1 MNGDYQREQQQQQQ
15 RLKKPGFW
23 AQLDA
28 ASAAASAAATTRTTR
43 SKHRDDDEKANLLKT
58 TMKTTTTEREEEEE
72 EIKEDARGNFENGVN
87 DEEEDDKKNLVFS
100 RFLEDAANAQEK
112 DYRNSLRVGSSK
124 SMKELARY
132 DAAQNMERRR
142 RKERGEEVDDD
153 DDDDD
158 DIDVDDDDDDERWVE
173 TENLRSASRM
183 MMRANS
189 NVAANNGNNNDNGV
203 MSSPETSMDPVT
215 ALLRGGGDSRGKG
228 MEDEDALNLAGKH
241 QSSFADLN
249 YNSSGSDFARGGS
262 HAAPEIYRSLITKRR
277 EMEEEEEEEQPK
289 RDSDAYF
296 SKNFNSHPY
305 FPAASGSIIGHSFN
319 SIGLGFGGSAREL
332 ERQRQSQMLILQ
344 QQQQQQQQR
353 STENYDDL
361 KNAKEDTKFFSRQ
374 SYTESDFEDDDGD
387 FDEYEEEEDEDDEDD
402 ELDDS
407 RSYGDPEIRPM
418 HTTTT
423 TTTSTMTT
431 TIING
436 SGIPVVSPPVTRL
449 LHEQHQHPSWVSES
463 GPDGVRSAP
472 GTPRASSANKQKEV
486 TTMNRAYNGNH
497 SSIPN
502 APASTPQKLFNSE
515 AASNNMSDGANNT
528 NGSFLA
534 SNKIT
539 PTTTKSEKTKTKFA
553 ALTIDP
559 SRKVASTAPTTKRSY
574 LSSDSSSVRKSI
586 LEHYDYTLARRRYK
600 MDAVSLYEACA
611 LSLRDRLVERW
622 SDTQQFYASSEEC
635 KDLKMVY
642 YMSLE
647 FLVGRSLGN
656 AASNLGLRM
665 PYADALRTLGHELE
679 DIAQREKE
687 PALGN
692 GGLGRLAS
700 CFLDSLA
707 TQNYPGWGYG
717 IRYKYGMFEQALID
731 GKQVELP
738 DYWLTSGNPWE
749 VERLDVTY
757 KVRFYGRSVQYT
769 RKRRVSVNT
778 KNDDWSTPGAAS
790 GLERTASQRMKTI
803 RENPEKENFGNVHP
817 PHGTP
822 NGESRMNNDAPAPPS
837 SSPAPKDEVDETETR
852 FSWEGGE
859 IVVAVAYDTPV
870 PGYGTYNA
878 NNMRL
883 WSSKPSHEF
892 DLKSFN
898 AGDYIAAIE
907 QKERGESISSVL
919 YPNDDT
925 HVGKE
930 LRLKQ
935 QFFFCSA
942 TLQDI
947 LHQFKKSAA
956 RYNNSVMKA
965 FYAAGN
971 SNAAIKSPSS
981 TSSGNNNT
989 NAIPGIRTLK
999 DLPKRVAIQLNDT
1012 HPAIGVPEFMRLL
1025 LDEELLCWEDAW
1037 SITKN
1042 VFSYTNHTIMT
1053 EAMEK
1058 WPVPMLSELLPRH
1071 AEIIFEINHRF
1082 LEIVRKKWP
1091 GDEQKVRRMS
1101 IVEESEPKMF
1111 RMANLAVIGSHTVN
1125 GVAEMHT
1132 KLVKTNLFADF
1143 CELGDTKFRNV
1154 TNGVT
1159 PRRWI
1164 LQANPKLAKMYT
1176 DLAGPGWVNDMKRLE
1191 ALQSFCD
1198 DDDFCERFRAIK
1210 KQNKR
1215 RVASFLEQT
1224 CRLNYKIA
1232 PNALFDMQIKRIH
1245 EYKRQLLN
1253 VLGII
1258 HRFDVVLRA
1267 TPQERAKIVPRVFI
1281 IAGKAAPGYETARLI
1296 IQLACAVAKVVNE
1309 TPECAGIL
1317 TVCFVPNFNVS
1328 IAELLIPASDIS
1340 QHISLAGTEASGT
1353 GNMKFAMNGGLIV
1366 GTRDGANVEIARA
1379 IGSDNIFQFGAT
1391 VDEVKSLKKTA
1402 NTRNPAPDERLA
1414 NVCAIIHSGIF
1425 GDAKKLGF
1433 NRLCS
1438 STLTPTTDSY
1448 LCGHDF
1454 ASYLDA
1460 QARADELYLNERL
1473 WTRKSVLSALRMAK
1487 FSTDRTIKEYAEKIW
1502 NVEAKAFLPQHVKE
1516 RLKSGRK

>member
-1 MNGDYQREQQQQQQ
+1 MMGRPKDENPPPPCPPP
-15 RLKKPGFW
+15 PGFW

-28 ASAAASAAATTRTTR
+28 QEQQRERNHHHRRRHRHHRQR
-43 SKHRDDDEKANLLKT
+43 SREEFSSSSVSSLSPSRRNDDDDDKDALDAEANDDD
-58 TMKTTTTEREEEEE
+58 EEEEE
-72 EIKEDARGNFENGVN
+72 KMKKKTTKEDNNNKNNDNEFIVN
-87 DEEEDDKKNLVFS
+87 KEEKTNEEVFS

-112 DYRNSLRVGSSK
+112 DYRNSMRVGSSK
-124 SMKELARY
+124 SMRELARY

-142 RKERGEEVDDD
+142 RKERGEENDEDDD
-153 DDDDD
+153 DEDDDD
-158 DIDVDDDDDDERWVE
+158 EGERWVE

-183 MMRANS
+183 MNTNSANT
-189 NVAANNGNNNDNGV
+189 NNGSKYEEED
-203 MSSPETSMDPVT
+203 
-215 ALLRGGGDSRGKG
+215 GG
-228 MEDEDALNLAGKH
+228 LNLAGKH

-249 YNSSGSDFARGGS
+249 YNSSGSDFARGGQ
-262 HAAPEIYRSLITKRR
+262 AAPEIYRSLITKRR
-277 EMEEEEEEEQPK
+277 EMEEEEEEEEEEQRRK
-289 RDSDAYF
+289 SDAYF
-296 SKNFNSHPY
+296 SKHFNSHPY
-305 FPAASGSIIGHSFN
+305 SLAGGGTTGHHFN

-332 ERQRQSQMLILQ
+332 ERQRQSQILILQ
-344 QQQQQQQQR
+344 RQKQKQR
-353 STENYDDL
+353 SLESYDDL

-374 SYTESDFEDDDGD
+374 SYTESDFEDDDD
-387 FDEYEEEEDEDDEDD
+387 DDDDNFDKYEDKEEEEDDDDDD

-418 HTTTT
+418 HA
-423 TTTSTMTT
+423 TMTT
-431 TIING
+431 TITNG
-436 SGIPVVSPPVTRL
+436 SAAPVASPPVTRL
-449 LHEQHQHPSWVSES
+449 LHEQHQYPSWVSES
-463 GPDGVRSAP
+463 GPDGGRSTP
-472 GTPRASSANKQKEV
+472 GTPRASSTNKQKDS
-486 TTMNRAYNGNH
+486 TTNNESSTTGTRLSNRFSNGNH
-497 SSIPN
+497 STVPTAPTSTTQKNFHGEVVSNMNSDRVNNVEALFSPN
-502 APASTPQKLFNSE
+502 NKNIT
-515 AASNNMSDGANNT
+515 MTT
-528 NGSFLA
+528 N
-534 SNKIT
+534 
-539 PTTTKSEKTKTKFA
+539 SEKTKAKFA

-559 SRKVASTAPTTKRSY
+559 SRKPASTTTPATTKRSY

-600 MDAVSLYEACA
+600 MDAVSVYEACA

-769 RKRRVSVNT
+769 RKRKVSLN
-778 KNDDWSTPGAAS
+778 KMA
-790 GLERTASQRMKTI
+790 ASQRMKTI
-803 RENPEKENFGNVHP
+803 RENPEKENFGNVPP
-817 PHGTP
+817 PHDAS
-822 NGESRMNNDAPAPPS
+822 NGESRANNDAYPPS
-837 SSPAPKDEVDETETR
+837 PPTSKKEIDETETR

-965 FYAAGN
+965 YAAD
-971 SNAAIKSPSS
+971 NANAEIKSPSS

-989 NAIPGIRTLK
+989 NVIPGLRTLK

-1037 SITKN
+1037 NITKN

-1082 LEIVRKKWP
+1082 LESVRKKWP

-1132 KLVKTNLFADF
+1132 NLVKTILFADF

-1258 HRFDVVLRA
+1258 HRFDAVLRA

-1281 IAGKAAPGYETARLI
+1281 IAGKAAPGYDTARLI

-1309 TPECAGIL
+1309 TPECAGVL

-1328 IAELLIPASDIS
+1328 IAELLIPASDVS

-1438 STLTPTTDSY
+1438 STLTPTTDLY

-1460 QARADELYLNERL
+1460 QARADEVYLDERL

-1516 RLKSGRK
+1516 RLKVGRK